1 MVLSIGII
9 FAKNAN
15 FLQKKMLASAK
26 LRVLKSIFSKK
37 PYLCALK

>member
-15 FLQKKMLASAK
+15 FLQKKNAC
-26 LRVLKSIFSKK
+26 ISKIK
-37 PYLCALK
+37 GTKKHIL